1 MGLFDN
7 LTVGYEW
14 ETALLD
20 DGFHMKDSK
29 LLNKIIAELRREFPY
44 SRTGTDGMWRMGDI
58 IFEIRSGILKSF
70 KEHEKKARMMTERIH
85 QLAKKHKVIFY
96 PSSSLEIYGRAFG
109 LHVHVGTITDPGLAN
124 LVANKFSKYAPAL
137 IALSANSPVWKFKAG
152 EFKSY
157 RMSSNADWCSMPRR
171 IVNPDFLYFLW
182 GDDINVKFH
191 YKPTVELRCGDS
203 ASSEIF
209 LIEYAAL
216 SALSLVIISETEKD
230 FKVSRNEYIE
240 NMVNRIQAFKYGLQA
255 EFIIK
260 GKTTTPGDLIL
271 DLLKRGRA
279 VLKRFGCNKN
289 DFSLILEMIK
299 KRQTQSDFKKRIYDL
314 IPDHYSYMA
323 EMIRIMKDRKFFE
336 KYLETAPVLPV
347 IPQMKMEDF
356 IMSQIDYRAELHYIT
371 ENVTLP
377 FNYVLNILEK
387 LIKEKKLKKRM
398 LPEYGYEYIRI

>member
-14 ETALLD
+14 ETALLNEE
-20 DGFHMKDSK
+20 FHMLDRK
-29 LLNKIIAELRREFPY
+29 LIDKIISELRREFPY
-44 SRTGTDGMWRMGDI
+44 SRTGTDGMWRMGDV

-70 KEHEKKARMMTERIH
+70 KELEKKAQVESERIH
-85 QLAKKHKVIFY
+85 QLSKKHKVIFY
-96 PSSSLEIYGRAFG
+96 PSSSLAIYGRAFG
-109 LHVHVGTITDPGLAN
+109 LHVHVGTITEPGLAN

-157 RMSSNADWCSMPRR
+157 RMSCNADWCSMPRR
-171 IVNPDFLYFLW
+171 IVNPDFLYFIW

-203 ASSEIF
+203 ASSERF

-216 SALSLVIISETEKD
+216 AALSLVIISETEKD
-230 FKVSRNEYIE
+230 FKVTRNEYIE

-260 GKTTTPGDLIL
+260 GKKTTPGDLIL

-279 VLKRFGCNKN
+279 VLKRFGCSKN
-289 DFSLILEMIK
+289 DFSLVLEMIK
-299 KRQTQSDFKKRIYDL
+299 KRQTQSDFKRRIYDL
-314 IPDHYSYMA
+314 IPDHYSYTA
-323 EMIRIMKDRKFFE
+323 EMIRIMKNREFFA
-336 KYLETAPVLPV
+336 KYLETAPVLPT

-356 IMSQIDYRAELHYIT
+356 ILSQIDYRAELHYIS

-377 FNYVLNILEK
+377 YKYLLKILEK

-398 LPEYGYEYIRI
+398 LPEYGFEYIRI

>member
-14 ETALLD
+14 ETALLNEE
-20 DGFHMKDSK
+20 FHMLDSK
-29 LLNKIIAELRREFPY
+29 LLNKIITDLRREFPY

-70 KEHEKKARMMTERIH
+70 KDHEKKAKEMTKKAH
-85 QLAKKHKVIFY
+85 QLVKKYKAIFY
-96 PSSSLEIYGRAFG
+96 PSSGLEIYGRPFG
-109 LHVHVGTITDPGLAN
+109 LHVHIGTITDPGLAN

-157 RMSSNADWCSMPRR
+157 RMSCNADWCSMPRR
-171 IVNPDFLYFLW
+171 IVNPDFLYFIW

-191 YKPTVELRCGDS
+191 YKPTVE
-203 ASSEIF
+203 
-209 LIEYAAL
+209 YVAL
-216 SALSLVIISETEKD
+216 AALSLVIISETEKD
-230 FKVSRNEYIE
+230 FKVSRNEYFE

-260 GKTTTPGDLIL
+260 GKKTTPGDLIL
-271 DLLKRGRA
+271 DLLKRGRS
-279 VLKRFGCNKN
+279 VLKRFGCSKN
-289 DFSLILEMIK
+289 DFSLVLEMIK
-299 KRQTQSDFKKRIYDL
+299 KRQTQSDFKRRIYDL
-314 IPDHYSYMA
+314 IPDHYSYTA

-336 KYLETAPVLPV
+336 KYLETAPILPV
-347 IPQMKMEDF
+347 IPQMKMEEF

-377 FNYVLNILEK
+377 FNYILKILEK
-387 LIKEKKLKKRM
+387 LIKAKKLKKRM
-398 LPEYGYEYIRI
+398 LPEYGFEYIRI